1 MSEKVVGI
9 IGGMGAEATADF
21 YQRLVSRTPAGS
33 DQEHLHVLINS
44 NSKIPDRTTAIRDGS
59 TEIVDAIVETAQTL
73 EAMGAEI
80 LAMPCNSAHYYYDDI
95 IDRIQVPL
103 IHMIEEVFMTVE
115 AAGLSRVGLLATTG
129 TVSSG
134 IYTEAA
140 GDIDVQLPDEEGQ
153 ARIHEGI
160 YSIKLTAG
168 GDPERALAA
177 FLQEIGRL
185 QEQGAEG
192 IILGCTE
199 IPIVVKPHHL
209 EGMPLFDSTQV
220 LVHAVLRE
228 AFPRRNEVAYS

>member
-1 MSEKVVGI
+1 
-9 IGGMGAEATADF
+9 MGAEATADF
-21 YQRLVSRTPAGS
+21 YQRLVSRTPAGN

-59 TEIVDAIVETAQTL
+59 SAIVDAIVDTAQTL

-80 LAMPCNSAHYYYDDI
+80 LAMPCNSAHYYYDSI

-134 IYTEAA
+134 IYSEAA
-140 GDIDVQLPDEEGQ
+140 GDIDVLLPDEEGQ
-153 ARIHEGI
+153 AHIHEGI

-168 GDPERALAA
+168 GDPDAALAS
-177 FLQEIGRL
+177 FLQEIDKLKG
-185 QEQGAEG
+185 QGAEG

-209 EGMPLFDSTQV
+209 AETPLFDSTQV
-220 LVHAVLRE
+220 LVEAVLRE
-228 AFPRRNEVAYS
+228 AFPRRNGAAYS